1 MSRSRQILVVE
12 DNPQNYELV
21 EFLLED
27 AGFSV
32 RRAADATEMRRELAS
47 GSSRREANET
57 RWPDLVLMDI
67 QLPGVDGMTLAS
79 EIRAMDGAEGLP
91 IVALTAHAMRG
102 DRERFITAGF
112 DGYIS
117 KPIDVATFVGEVE
130 AYFGST

>member
-1 MSRSRQILVVE
+1 MSRRQILVVE

-32 RRAADATEMRRELAS
+32 THAADAAELRRELAQ
-47 GSSRREANET
+47 GL
-57 RWPDLVLMDI
+57 PDLVLMDI
-67 QLPGVDGMTLAS
+67 QLPGVDGMTLVS
-79 EIRAMDGAEGLP
+79 EVRTLDGAERLP
-91 IVALTAHAMRG
+91 VVALTAHAMRG

-117 KPIDVATFVGEVE
+117 KPIDVASFASEVKGYLGTGG
-130 AYFGST
+130 ALR